1 MNSVPWD
8 VVRVGL
14 AVPVEALVAVQV
26 VRVVR
31 VVRVA
36 DLVPGRVVMGQQ
48 VGVETKGMVPARA
61 VLPVVVVLKGRGLD
75 EVARMFVDKVVRGW
89 VGLEVQD
96 REGRRSPIL
105 IGCCRTPW
113 NLMRT
118 KTASSVRM
126 NCRNSST
133 ISSSS
138 IPEVRVDLAAGA
150 DPTVQVRGRVHETRC
165 PMGQGVA
172 NDPNGHVDRTE
183 RLMMRSR
190 PLCSAGPGVLSMP
203 D

>member
-14 AVPVEALVAVQV
+14 AVPVEAQVAVQ
-26 VRVVR
+26 

-75 EVARMFVDKVVRGW
+75 EVARMVVDKVVPGR

-105 IGCCRTPW
+105 IGCCHMPW

-138 IPEVRVDLAAGA
+138 IPEVQVDLAVGA
-150 DPTVQVRGRVHETRC
+150 DPTVQVRGRVHVTRC

-183 RLMMRSR
+183 
-190 PLCSAGPGVLSMP
+190 
-203 D
+203 